1 MKYLLIFL
9 SLVFGNSVYG
19 YDGPKTAGI
28 EYYHKGIYQIKGY
41 IKCPTSKNCF
51 LFPYYKTSRQY
62 SIKLRG
68 IMAEKSNI
76 NEGHYEVRGKVY
88 RDSLGDRLELY
99 VFDYPHHISEISA
112 LKYTVTKLD

>member
-1 MKYLLIFL
+1 MRWLILLFVLGIGK
-9 SLVFGNSVYG
+9 SVFG

-28 EYYHKGIYQIKGY
+28 EYYQKGVYQIKGY

-62 SIKLRG
+62 SIKLKG

-76 NEGHYEVRGKVY
+76 KDGHYEVRGKVY
-88 RDSLGDRLELY
+88 RDSPGDRLELY
-99 VFDYPHHISEISA
+99 VFDYPHHISGISA
-112 LKYTVTKLD
+112 LKYTVTKLE